1 MKQSVWEEDEQKD
14 VDRKDMELHNRTKE
28 EIYTKERESL
38 SLVQRRKEGSK
49 EIHSKAN
56 KEKIYLIIKVTTDGT
71 GIFCRKEE
79 QKEEN
84 NTRLLVF

>member
-38 SLVQRRKEGSK
+38 SLV
-49 EIHSKAN
+49 
-56 KEKIYLIIKVTTDGT
+56 
-71 GIFCRKEE
+71 
-79 QKEEN
+79 
-84 NTRLLVF
+84 